1 MGLIS
6 YRRRKEA
13 IIDAVSEGGVMISTD
28 ITGLSSPQSA
38 AVLAPGVHWSPT
50 SFPHS
55 SQVHWS
61 PTSFPHS
68 SQVHWSPTSFPHSS
82 QVAASMRLP
91 RLQWAPGSHGRDS
104 GLDPK
109 ALSATAALRWE
120 MGSPTPQDT
129 GAVDLDA

>member
-50 SFPHS
+50 SFPHR
-55 SQVHWS
+55 S
-61 PTSFPHS
+61 P
-68 SQVHWSPTSFPHSS
+68 
-82 QVAASMRLP
+82 VAAPMRRP